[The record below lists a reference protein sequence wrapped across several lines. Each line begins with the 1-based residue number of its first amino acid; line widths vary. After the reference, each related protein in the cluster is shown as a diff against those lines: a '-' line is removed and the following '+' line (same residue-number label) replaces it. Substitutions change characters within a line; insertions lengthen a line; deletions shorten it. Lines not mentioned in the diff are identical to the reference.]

1 MTQPNFTMTNESIT
15 VVLNGK
21 VCTVQKG
28 SPNFLNL
35 RQAIMA
41 EKWDE
46 VPKHFTIQ
54 NSLEAWANGK
64 FTLKE
69 GKFHFNGDPIP
80 DSLNR
85 RIASMAGGGEDP
97 EPLFK
102 FWERL
107 QRNPSMRSVEQTWP
121 FMEHM
126 SIPITKDGCLLAYKG
141 VNSNLTDKYTGQ
153 VSNEIGTINEMA
165 RNKISDDPNQGC
177 HYGFH
182 VGALAYARSFASR
195 VVICKVDPADIVC
208 VPYESSHQKMRVCKY
223 KVVGHWNGQPMPN
236 TTIDPGD
243 YGDEPLRDTIRVG
256 SDECLI
262 VEFVNSAV
270 KDETIA
276 QALAGQPNQIPGI
289 ASPLPEGM
297 SMPKAP
303 SDEKKPTKGFT
314 KFDKLDYA
322 GLMGQS
328 LDDLRQYAGKG
339 LKIVGASKI
348 AGGKTSLIAKILEVR
363 K

>member
-21 VCTVQKG
+21 TCTVQKG

-41 EKWDE
+41 ERWDE
-46 VPKHFTIQ
+46 VPKHLSIQ
-54 NSLEAWANGK
+54 GSLEAWANGK
-64 FTLKE
+64 FTLKD
-69 GKFHFNGDPIP
+69 GKFHFNGGPIP
-80 DSLNR
+80 DSLHR

-107 QRNPSMRSVEQTWP
+107 QRNPSMRSIEQTWP

-141 VNSNLTDKYTGQ
+141 VNSDLTDKYTGK
-153 VSNEIGTINEMA
+153 VSNEVGTVNEMP

-182 VGALAYARSFASR
+182 VGALAYAKSFANR
-195 VVICKVDPADIVC
+195 VIICKVDPADIVC
-208 VPYESSHQKMRVCKY
+208 VPYENSYQKMRVCKY

-243 YGDEPLRDTIRVG
+243 YGEEPLRETIRVG
-256 SDECLI
+256 ADECLV
-262 VEFVNSAV
+262 VEFVPVQDTTKQLIADAAEAV
-270 KDETIA
+270 EKIPADELEA
-276 QALAGQPNQIPGI
+276 AAKG
-289 ASPLPEGM
+289 PER
-297 SMPKAP
+297 
-303 SDEKKPTKGFT
+303 KPTKGFA
-314 KFDKLDYA
+314 KFDKLDFG
-322 GLMGQS
+322 GLMMQS

-348 AGGKTSLIAKILEVR
+348 AGGKASLAARILEVR